1 MPNRLPSGRSETTI
15 AAVSTPIGRGG
26 IHIVRISGPEARQVA
41 DTLFHGHQSLIESP
55 SHTAH
60 HGTIIDPST
69 GETLDD
75 VVAVVM
81 CAPHSYTCEDT
92 VEISTHGS
100 PYISSK
106 LVELLVRNGVEH
118 AKPGEFTLR
127 AYLNGRLDL
136 SQAEAVADLIS
147 ARTESSHQVAMS
159 QLEGNL
165 SKRVNTLRDNL
176 IKALSI
182 LEAYTDF
189 PEEDINPAHLA
200 QVTEAMQSADIDI
213 RAMLATFETGRILKD
228 GLVVPIVGPPNSGKS
243 SLFNYLLDHDRA
255 IVTSTPGTTRDTISE
270 FVNIGGLPVELIDTA
285 GIRDTSDP
293 VEIAGVARSRQQM
306 VSAGVII
313 GLIDCTEDDLPAIA
327 HEMMNISV
335 SAGMILAV
343 NKTDLIDNFALQ
355 AIKASLPDDVLYIS
369 ALTGEGIDKLKNAIL
384 SSTFPNGRLPE
395 KDEVRVAS
403 DRHKSALEKAGEQLQ
418 TARTSLSESKSH
430 EFVAFDLKLAVGHIE
445 GIIGKITPDDIL
457 DKIFSSFCIGK

>member
-1 MPNRLPSGRSETTI
+1 MPNRFPSGRSEPTI
-15 AAVSTPIGRGG
+15 AAVSTPIGIGG
-26 IHIVRISGPEARQVA
+26 IHIVRISGPEARQIA
-41 DTLFHGHQSLIESP
+41 DTLFRGRQSLIDSP
-55 SHTAH
+55 SYTAH
-60 HGTIIDPST
+60 HGTILDPST

-106 LVELLVRNGVEH
+106 LVELLVRNGAEH

-127 AYLNGRLDL
+127 AFLNGRLDL
-136 SQAEAVADLIS
+136 SQAEAVADLIA
-147 ARTESSHQVAMS
+147 ARTESSHRVAIS

-165 SKRVNTLRDNL
+165 SKRVNALRDNL

-189 PEEDINPAHLA
+189 PEEDIDSAHLA
-200 QVTEAMQSADIDI
+200 QVTEAMLSADVDI

-255 IVTSTPGTTRDTISE
+255 IVTSIPGTTRDTISE

-285 GIRDTSDP
+285 GIHDTSDP
-293 VEIAGVARSRQQM
+293 IEIAGVARSKQQM
-306 VSAGVII
+306 VSADVII
-313 GLIDCTEDDLPAIA
+313 GLVDCTEDDLSAVA
-327 HEMMNISV
+327 HEIVNRTGT
-335 SAGMILAV
+335 AGMILAV
-343 NKTDLIDNFALQ
+343 NKIDLIDNSALQ
-355 AIKASLPDDVLYIS
+355 AIKASLSNDVLYIS
-369 ALTGEGIDKLKNAIL
+369 ALTGEGISKLKSAIL
-384 SSTFPNGRLPE
+384 SSTFPDGKLPE

-403 DRHKSALEKAGEQLQ
+403 ERHKSALEKAAEQLQ
-418 TARTSLSESKSH
+418 TARMSLSENKSH
-430 EFVAFDLKLAVGHIE
+430 EFVAFDLKLAVGQIE
-445 GIIGKITPDDIL
+445 EIIGKITPDDVL
-457 DKIFSSFCIGK
+457 DRIFSNFCIGK